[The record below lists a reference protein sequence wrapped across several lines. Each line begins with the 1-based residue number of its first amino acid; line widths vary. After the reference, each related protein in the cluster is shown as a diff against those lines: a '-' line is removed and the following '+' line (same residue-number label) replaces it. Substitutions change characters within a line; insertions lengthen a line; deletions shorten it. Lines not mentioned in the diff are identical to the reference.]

1 MAHPNE
7 DLVRKGYAAFSSGDM
22 ETLGSIMTPDVVH
35 AVPGNNLTSG
45 EHTGQEAV
53 FAMYGQLFELSDGT
67 VQVDLQDVTAEATG
81 GDYQALVVTVEQLP
95 VGPGLV
101 VVAGEEGLGTVEGL
115 VRDVHGVEQQ
125 RNGIAN
131 GFVVVHDEDGG
142 SGITHGLTVAENR
155 NRRRSLRCSGSAA
168 HRHDRK

>member
-67 VQVDLQDVTAEATG
+67 VQVDLQDVTAK
-81 GDYQALVVTVEQLP
+81 GDDKVVSNHRAQAKRGDKSL
-95 VGPGLV
+95 
-101 VVAGEEGLGTVEGL
+101 
-115 VRDVHGVEQQ
+115 DVIETLEFT
-125 RNGIAN
+125 IAD
-131 GFVVVHDEDGG
+131 GKITRIDETTSD
-142 SGITHGLTVAENR
+142 LAAED
-155 NRRRSLRCSGSAA
+155 AFWV
-168 HRHDRK
+168 